1 MYELLRTWLEG
12 MDLDAKQR
20 IYATL
25 ILELATDYERTRNTS
40 TAEAIRK
47 NIGELSRS
55 LEASQVEKDPLTA
68 LKEEFANASI
78 TRPVY

>member
-1 MYELLRTWLEG
+1 MYELLRQWLESL
-12 MDLDAKQR
+12 DLDAKQR

-55 LEASQVEKDPLTA
+55 LDAARVEIDPLTA
-68 LKEEFANASI
+68 LKEEFANAST